1 MTLLDILSQPLNQ
14 YRQGIVFSLQK
25 GDLDSAVIMIE
36 AMNMVL
42 PPDSRATL
50 PELPLVQHLA
60 DDLLNRKLKYDWVRI
75 GVNAVENAIS
85 RWVHMNWE
93 KMVKQ

>member
-50 PELPLVQHLA
+50 PELPLVQNLA

-85 RWVHMNWE
+85 RWGHMNWE
-93 KMVKQ
+93 KMGMN